1 MKSWSKTGV
10 YSYKLVLESLTYKYL
25 WPEVI
30 WLTRSVDLGYTCS
43 FHSNGLNKDKVGRVI
58 TALLPVLLQQ
68 LFTVWWTLAEQVNLT
83 WDPLALSNHNNSPNN
98 FLSRHQALDKDL
110 PYMYTAVYFFFIFH
124 LYTVYQIW
132 LWLICSFSTKWQ
144 KKFFACWIS
153 PCLKCQGS
161 SAQSDKVLFKKVGD
175 FPFF

>member
-10 YSYKLVLESLTYKYL
+10 YSYKLFLESLTCKYL
-25 WPEVI
+25 WPEGI

-43 FHSNGLNKDKVGRVI
+43 FHCNGLNKDKVGRVI

-98 FLSRHQALDKDL
+98 FFSRHQALDKDL
-110 PYMYTAVYFFFIFH
+110 PYMYTAVCGVFYFSFIYSIPNLAMTDLLL
-124 LYTVYQIW
+124 LYKVTEEIFCVLTFTMLEMPGEQCTIW
-132 LWLICSFSTKWQ
+132 
-144 KKFFACWIS
+144 
-153 PCLKCQGS
+153 
-161 SAQSDKVLFKKVGD
+161 
-175 FPFF
+175 